1 MKMDKSG
8 YDSWNSYI
16 SRTLAVSNQARSFA
30 VHIST
35 IGSNYAV
42 RKQNT
47 VILYLQP
54 TSPLRDETHIDSALK
69 AMDTLK
75 LV

>member
-16 SRTLAVSNQARSFA
+16 SRKLAVSNQARSFA

-35 IGSNYAV
+35 IGSKYAV
-42 RKQNT
+42 
-47 VILYLQP
+47 
-54 TSPLRDETHIDSALK
+54 
-69 AMDTLK
+69 
-75 LV
+75 